1 MKFLQNKF
9 IILATISIFIT
20 VLVLL
25 YFYGYKLGVVQEE
38 ASSIIVNAILMLL
51 ATFIGISL
59 PLYANSENERQR
71 KNEEL
76 KTSYISIARYVGEE
90 LADNIIQIED
100 LMSNNKK
107 TIKELKDKLAQTTE
121 EQGARQLLGVWK
133 AFSDDL
139 LIGLEDINHRALI
152 MSGVLTKLPDNV
164 VNSEIK
170 LAYSKMANLKQRLRR
185 ISFFFG
191 MILLPPPDFPK
202 QVIMGMLKSKV
213 PESIKSVTED
223 INIFIESARGAIKK
237 INKIIEPYGKE
248 IKIVVDG
255 NQNMQNL

>member
-107 TIKELKDKLAQTTE
+107 T
-121 EQGARQLLGVWK
+121 
-133 AFSDDL
+133 
-139 LIGLEDINHRALI
+139 
-152 MSGVLTKLPDNV
+152 
-164 VNSEIK
+164 
-170 LAYSKMANLKQRLRR
+170 
-185 ISFFFG
+185 
-191 MILLPPPDFPK
+191 
-202 QVIMGMLKSKV
+202 
-213 PESIKSVTED
+213 
-223 INIFIESARGAIKK
+223 
-237 INKIIEPYGKE
+237 
-248 IKIVVDG
+248 
-255 NQNMQNL
+255 